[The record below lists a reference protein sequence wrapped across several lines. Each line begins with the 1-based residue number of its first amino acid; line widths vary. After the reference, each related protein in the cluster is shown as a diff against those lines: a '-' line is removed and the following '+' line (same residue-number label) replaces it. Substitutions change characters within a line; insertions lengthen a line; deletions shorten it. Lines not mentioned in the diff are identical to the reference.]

1 MKKMPMLSIF
11 LTAVLAMLFAAGA
24 ANADPCLVVY
34 PDSPC
39 VYHYDIDEYYTVGP
53 GDPLYDPMY
62 DRGGL
67 VLIDINDDS
76 IDLSIYQAPNLV
88 GFTPSTDGNEGYF
101 FLEKDFT
108 LIVDGFSN
116 SPTTFVN
123 ILVIFDDVEPDG
135 CMPAMT
141 VEGMP
146 VTDGVYYAGDLVVST
161 PTGEGN
167 NYSDTIELMVS
178 WSGCYGIHIWAFS
191 DENYNGVMDGGECFT
206 AFSHDITIPTE
217 SASWGAIKSTFE

>member
-1 MKKMPMLSIF
+1 MSRQLRATVFIAAIF
-11 LTAVLAMLFAAGA
+11 VCFAAGA

-39 VYHYDIDEYYTVGP
+39 VYHYDINEYYTVGP

-62 DRGGL
+62 DRGGQ

-88 GFTPSTDGNEGYF
+88 GFTPSTDENEGYF

-108 LIVDGFSN
+108 LIIDGFSN
-116 SPTTFVN
+116 TPTTYVN
-123 ILVIFDDVEPDG
+123 ILVIFDDVVPEG
-135 CMPAMT
+135 CMPAIT
-141 VEGMP
+141 VDGMP
-146 VTDGVYYAGDLVVST
+146 VIDGVYYAGDLVVST

-167 NYSDTIELMVS
+167 NYSDTIELMVT

-191 DENYNGVMDGGECFT
+191 DENYNGERDGEECFT
-206 AFSHDITIPTE
+206 AYSHDTVVGVEE
-217 SASWGAIKSTFE
+217 STWGAIKSIYK